1 MQTTTEVNQSSF
13 IKIALILVI
22 GALAPMLDTTMT
34 NVAINT
40 IMHDLNST
48 VDHVQW
54 VTTSYI
60 LALGIVVPI
69 TGWASEHFSG
79 KTLYISG
86 LVAFV
91 LGSIVSG
98 LATSINLLIMGR
110 IIQGAAAGMIV
121 PLVTTLIVK
130 AAGGHNLGSLMAIVS
145 LPAVLAPILGPT
157 IGGFIIKVLDWHW
170 IFYINI
176 PLGLLSLGLL
186 IWLMPR
192 FTPAPSKKPLDIPS
206 VGLIGG
212 AFTALI
218 LGITKLSTSGTLT
231 ATNVYVPLLIGV
243 ALLAGYCVYALLR
256 PNHALVSLKLF
267 TYQSFSA
274 SSILLVLSGLIVN
287 GAMFLLP
294 LFLQNIRGL
303 SVIWSGIYLI
313 AQGLGLLITR
323 SQIGKLTDRIGA
335 RWVVLAAIGIALIGT
350 LPFAYFNASTPTWL
364 ILIVLFIRGIAQ
376 GGLTIPIMSDAYTG
390 VPANLV
396 SEATTASRML
406 QNIGGAFGTALLA
419 TAIQSQLNNTTMTLA
434 HLNSA
439 YQGAF
444 MLTVVVT
451 VIAAIPAWFLS
462 HQASH

>member
-1 MQTTTEVNQSSF
+1 MQTTTEANQSSF

-79 KTLYISG
+79 KALYISG
-86 LVAFV
+86 LIAFV

-206 VGLIGG
+206 VVLIGG

-243 ALLAGYCVYALLR
+243 ALLAGYCIYALLR

-335 RWVVLAAIGIALIGT
+335 RWVVLAAIAVALAGT

>member
-1 MQTTTEVNQSSF
+1 
-13 IKIALILVI
+13 
-22 GALAPMLDTTMT
+22 MLDTTMT

-79 KTLYISG
+79 KALYISG

-98 LATSINLLIMGR
+98 LATSINLLIIGR

-186 IWLMPR
+186 IWLMPC

-256 PNHALVSLKLF
+256 PDHALVSLKLF

-335 RWVVLAAIGIALIGT
+335 RWVVLAAIAIALVGT

-419 TAIQSQLNNTTMTLA
+419 TAIQSQLNNTTMTLT